1 MPSMKRLKPLL
12 FACLSLAA
20 AVPASAS
27 ADVRHVGQP
36 EPFPAASCPE
46 NCQAVAQVS
55 GYNAEIGRSK
65 NTFRINRP
73 GKVVAFTIR
82 LGEPNADQLNYFKT
96 TFGQTSQ
103 ARVSILKPAR
113 TKQRHR
119 LMRQSELFN
128 LEPYFGTTPTFALDR
143 ALRVEKGNII
153 GITVPTW
160 APAFAHGLTD
170 NHAWRSS
177 HHDDQCTSQ
186 MPPPAHQMR
195 INSLRIYGCLYR
207 TARLLYSV
215 HFVLD
220 PAPKKTA
227 SKK

>member
-1 MPSMKRLKPLL
+1 MPLMKRLKPLV
-12 FACLSLAA
+12 FACLALAA
-20 AVPASAS
+20 TPAAASA
-27 ADVRHVGQP
+27 APREVGQP

-55 GYNAEIGRSK
+55 GYNVEIGKSK

-73 GKVVAFTIR
+73 GRVVAFTIK
-82 LGEPNADQLNYFKT
+82 LGEPNAEQLEYFKN
-96 TFGQTSQ
+96 TFGAVSQ

-143 ALRVEKGNII
+143 SLRVEKGNII
-153 GITVPTW
+153 AVTVPTW
-160 APAFAHGLTD
+160 APAFAHGLS
-170 NHAWRSS
+170 NEFAWRSS
-177 HHDDQCTSQ
+177 HHDEDCTSAT
-186 MPPPAHQMR
+186 PPPAAQMSV
-195 INSLRIYGCLYR
+195 NSLRIYGCFYR

-215 HFVLD
+215 SYVLD
-220 PAPKKTA
+220 PTPKTPPRNK
-227 SKK
+227 

>member
-1 MPSMKRLKPLL
+1 MPPMKRLKPLV
-12 FACLSLAA
+12 FACLALAA
-20 AVPASAS
+20 TPAAASA
-27 ADVRHVGQP
+27 APREVGQP

-55 GYNAEIGRSK
+55 GYNVEIGKSK

-73 GKVVAFTIR
+73 GRVVAFTIR
-82 LGEPNADQLNYFKT
+82 LGEPNAEQLAYFKS
-96 TFGQTSQ
+96 TFGAVSQ

-143 ALRVEKGNII
+143 SLRVEKGNII
-153 GITVPTW
+153 AITVPTW
-160 APAFAHGLTD
+160 APAFAHGLS
-170 NHAWRSS
+170 NEFAWRSS
-177 HHDDQCTSQ
+177 HHDEDCTSAT
-186 MPPPAHQMR
+186 PPPAAQMSL
-195 INSLRIYGCLYR
+195 NSLRIYGCFYR

-215 HFVLD
+215 SYVLD
-220 PAPKKTA
+220 PTPKTPPRNK
-227 SKK
+227 